1 MINNK
6 LKKYIFIKNLD
17 EKIKKNIKK
26 LQNVQIIFNN
36 EHFDR
41 FSLKECLKIKDF
53 CAKNKIPL
61 YIINN
66 YKIALKIKANG
77 IFISSQNK
85 RINLNDLFLKKFHIM
100 GSAHN
105 QLEYYFK
112 KIQQCKTITL
122 SPLFFNPK
130 YSKSRILNV
139 LKFNLMSLNWKVNIC
154 ALGGINCKNFKKIN
168 CTTATSLAL
177 RRAIK
182 NPLTN

>member
-26 LQNVQIIFNN
+26 INNVQIIFNN
-36 EHFDR
+36 EDFNNV
-41 FSLKECLKIKDF
+41 SLRQCIEIRDF
-53 CAKNKIPL
+53 CAKNEIPL

-66 YKIALKIKANG
+66 YKIALKIKAYG
-77 IFISSQNK
+77 IFISSKNK
-85 RINLNDLFLKKFHIM
+85 RVNLSDFFLKKFHII

-112 KIQQCKTITL
+112 KMQNCETITL

-130 YSKSRILNV
+130 YSKNKILGPI
-139 LKFNLMSLNWKVNIC
+139 KFNLISKIWNTNLC
-154 ALGGINCKNFKKIN
+154 ALGGITEKNIKKIN
-168 CTTATSLAL
+168 
-177 RRAIK
+177 
-182 NPLTN
+182 LTKVSSIAFQRSIME

>member
-26 LQNVQIIFNN
+26 LNNVQIIFNN
-36 EHFDR
+36 EHFDN

-53 CAKNKIPL
+53 CVKNKIPL

-77 IFISSQNK
+77 IFISSKNK
-85 RINLNDLFLKKFHIM
+85 RINMSDFFLKKFHII

-112 KIQQCKTITL
+112 KKQKCETITL

-130 YSKSRILNV
+130 YSVNRLLGV
-139 LKFNLMSLNWKVNIC
+139 VKFNLISKMWRTNLC
-154 ALGGINCKNFKKIN
+154 ALGGISEKNIKKIN
-168 CTTATSLAL
+168 
-177 RRAIK
+177 
-182 NPLTN
+182 LTNASSVAFQRLIEE

>member
-17 EKIKKNIKK
+17 ENIKK
-26 LQNVQIIFNN
+26 YIKKLNNVQIIFNN
-36 EHFDR
+36 EHFDN
-41 FSLKECLKIKDF
+41 FSLKECLQIKDF
-53 CAKNKIPL
+53 CTKNKIPL

-85 RINLNDLFLKKFHIM
+85 RINLNDLFLKKFDIM

-122 SPLFFNPK
+122 SPLFSNPK
-130 YSKSRILNV
+130 YTDNQILNI
-139 LKFNLMSLNWKVNIC
+139 LKFNIISLNWKLNIC
-154 ALGGINCKNFKKIN
+154 ALGGINCKNFKKIS
-168 CTTATSLAL
+168 CTRATSLAF